1 MSSPTYA
8 PPPKAVL
15 VGVQLPGVTDAEQ
28 RSSLLELKRLCRT
41 LGFEVVGEVTQKRKS
56 LGAATL
62 VGEGKLV
69 ELAAWTGGTG
79 VVPKGPP
86 GKKRPTEDN
95 DEEDE
100 TEPLHLDAPPVSTP
114 EPRATVIV
122 IDHELSPR
130 QLHHIERAT
139 SAAVLDRTGVIIE
152 IFHRH
157 ASSRPAR
164 LQVEIARLTYMA
176 PLSDQE
182 RQAYGDLWSEVKT
195 TLAQ

>member
-1 MSSPTYA
+1 CSIGIYQPTTCQGWQAGASSVVRVRPLPGRSAKVGRAAEPAPNCCEETRRPARRLAPSRLGTDPRSGDAARYPGTRSAIMSSLTHA

-15 VGVQLPGVTDAEQ
+15 VGVQLPGITDADQ

-86 GKKRPTEDN
+86 GKKRATEVD
-95 DEEDE
+95 DEEED
-100 TEPLHLDAPPVSTP
+100 V
-114 EPRATVIV
+114 
-122 IDHELSPR
+122 
-130 QLHHIERAT
+130 
-139 SAAVLDRTGVIIE
+139 G
-152 IFHRH
+152 
-157 ASSRPAR
+157 
-164 LQVEIARLTYMA
+164 A
-176 PLSDQE
+176 PL
-182 RQAYGDLWSEVKT
+182 
-195 TLAQ
+195 